1 MNKLKTILLLCVLPL
16 SAMTKHH
23 PSHARYHKRIV
34 RSCPGTPQIQ
44 PMVDPRVLEIR
55 QEHKEVMDIANDI
68 IVPISIMTPQEEEN
82 VIKMMQIKEHVVEIQ
97 AREQETEVKAKA
109 AETKAIS
116 KRKIAGYVAATSIIS
131 AIVGAGVTLA
141 VHFSDCKP

>member
-16 SAMTKHH
+16 SAMTKDH

-34 RSCPGTPQIQ
+34 RSCPGTPQLIN
-44 PMVDPRVLEIR
+44 PRVLEIQ

-68 IVPISIMTPQEEEN
+68 IIPISIMTPQEEEN
-82 VIKMMQIKEHVVEIQ
+82 AIKMMQIKEHVVEIQ

-109 AETKAIS
+109 AEVKAIS